1 MKLVRQ
7 NGHRTHSMQYLAQV
21 EQYLNGAPLSRP
33 VSTALIL
40 TSPPFNRQSQ
50 FVTTSPLR
58 KSHSMI
64 DLNQRRHFTADVTLH
79 KLDRQ
84 PFDYLTN
91 KVSLESDDL
100 QRYKDVAL

>member
-1 MKLVRQ
+1 MPLELQ
-7 NGHRTHSMQYLAQV
+7 NGPRTISMQYLAQV

-40 TSPPFNRQSQ
+40 TSPLFDRQSQ
-50 FVTTSPLR
+50 FVTASPLR
-58 KSHSMI
+58 KSHSMV
-64 DLNQRRHFTADVTLH
+64 DLNRRRHSTADVTLH
-79 KLDRQ
+79 KLERQ